1 MLINIKKL
9 QNQQIHNPD
18 QGLPIP
24 RNIYNPH
31 HLSHPIPSH
40 PSPHPPK
47 QKYKKA

>member
-31 HLSHPIPSH
+31 HLSHPLTPL
-40 PSPHPPK
+40 PPPPK
-47 QKYKKA
+47 TKI